1 MFWTCTGT
9 PRLRAVATPETGAG
23 AKRITEGDNSP
34 ESIDAR
40 LQAPRSLW
48 DPAYVEKSW
57 ITTYSTQKKPIQ
69 LLTWVKQKIDQRYP
83 GTKLAFTEYDYG
95 SGDHVSGGLA
105 QADVLGIFGKYGVF
119 MSNYWGDLKTYN
131 KAAFKLYRN
140 YDGKNGSFG
149 DTAVSAGLTT
159 SYKPRSTRRRIL
171 PSPACFGWW
180 P

>member
-1 MFWTCTGT
+1 MHVLDLHWY
-9 PRLRAVATPETGAG
+9 PEAQGGGDPKTGAG

-95 SGDHVSGGLA
+95 SGDHVSAEPQQKGSGLSEREISNV
-105 QADVLGIFGKYGVF
+105 QHR
-119 MSNYWGDLKTYN
+119 MSNIKCKPPKG
-131 KAAFKLYRN
+131 
-140 YDGKNGSFG
+140 
-149 DTAVSAGLTT
+149 VT
-159 SYKPRSTRRRIL
+159 SSLEIGCWIFCGFSVNSL
-171 PSPACFGWW
+171 GGPSYALLLGNTP
-180 P
+180 